1 VVVVPAGVPRKPGQS
16 RDDLFNLNA
25 KIVAGVAKDFAK
37 ACPNAAVLIISNPVN
52 STVPIFAEVLKR
64 HGVYNPKKV
73 FGVTTL
79 DVVRANAFVSENQ
92 KTDVS
97 KTNVTVVGGHSGV
110 TILPILSQVQGGK
123 FSQADKEALTK
134 RIQFGGD
141 EVVAAKGKAGGGS
154 ATLSMAY
161 AGSRFTDRV
170 LRAMNG
176 EKGLV
181 ECTFVESTVVPG
193 LTFFSSPVEL
203 GKEGV
208 EKIHGFGQLDAF
220 ENEKLEA
227 MKTELTSNISKGV
240 EFVKTN
246 GAQFD

>member
-1 VVVVPAGVPRKPGQS
+1 MSLSPLQA
-16 RDDLFNLNA
+16 
-25 KIVAGVAKDFAK
+25 
-37 ACPNAAVLIISNPVN
+37 
-52 STVPIFAEVLKR
+52 
-64 HGVYNPKKV
+64 
-73 FGVTTL
+73 
-79 DVVRANAFVSENQ
+79 ENQ
-92 KTDVS
+92 KSDVT

-110 TILPILSQVQGGK
+110 TILPILSQVAGGK
-123 FSQADKEALTK
+123 FSKEDKEALTK

-170 LRAMNG
+170 LRALNG
-176 EKGLV
+176 EKGLI

-193 LTFFSSPVEL
+193 LSFFSSPVEL

-227 MKTELTSNISKGV
+227 MKVELKSNITKGV
-240 EFVKTN
+240 EFVQAN